1 MSFDQT
7 NSENSV
13 FGIRISVKNVDDGDI
28 VFPRRKKRAIALI
41 EFSLVERTLRLGF
54 HRPVIGRYE
63 IIPLIINYK
72 QEYEVEDPKKIALTI
87 ASRFGIPNHHSFVIL
102 RVAKL
107 MAGHAI
113 DQYLVE
119 RHANRL
125 FGGGPVAFQDQG
137 QPDGGEGAEQHSQ
150 S

>member
-7 NSENSV
+7 SFENAV

-28 VFPRRKKRAIALI
+28 VFPRRKKRPIALI
-41 EFSLVERTLRLGF
+41 EFSIGERTLRFGF
-54 HRPVIGRYE
+54 HRPVIGRDE

-72 QEYEVEDPKKIALTI
+72 QEYEVEDPKKITLMVT
-87 ASRFGIPNHHSFVIL
+87 SKFGIPPHYSSVIL

-113 DQYLVE
+113 DQYSTE

-125 FGGGPVAFQDQG
+125 FGGGPVAFKDRGQADPEG
-137 QPDGGEGAEQHSQ
+137 ATQPDQP
-150 S
+150 